1 MTWPITNER
10 ARPCTRF
17 SFVAAS
23 SHSMSSDPRVA
34 MFLGRLQKN
43 ETRLLPW
50 RRRERVDCYRAYD
63 KDIPELPLAVDVFR
77 GDDDAALMVTG
88 WAPRHGG
95 GLAFT
100 QLVTAC
106 GLAAAEL
113 LGVSPEA
120 IFTQVR
126 EPGRGGELDADDV
139 DASAREI
146 TVNEGGGRFLLRV
159 GARRDPGLFLDH
171 RSTRKFVA
179 DDVKGRRLLNLF
191 AYTGSFSVLAGLA
204 GAKSTL
210 SVDLSL
216 ATCRWAET
224 NLQRNGLTGPAHQVI
239 ATDALAFLDDADDD
253 VGPFDVIVIDPPSFS
268 KSRRA
273 NTTFEVQ
280 RDHPRLITSALAR
293 LALGGVIWFSCNL
306 REFRFEDDRFEK
318 HAIDVDNVTT
328 KTTPPDF
335 RGTPHHC
342 FRIQKQRR

>member
-1 MTWPITNER
+1 
-10 ARPCTRF
+10 
-17 SFVAAS
+17 
-23 SHSMSSDPRVA
+23 MSSDPRVA
-34 MFLGRLQKN
+34 MFVGRLSKN
-43 ETRLLPW
+43 ETRLAPW
-50 RRRERVDCYRAYD
+50 RRREQVDCYRAYD
-63 KDIPELPLAVDVFR
+63 RDIPELPIAIDVFR
-77 GDDDAALMVTG
+77 GVDDAALMVTG

-95 GLAFT
+95 GQAFV

-106 GLAAAEL
+106 GAAAAAL
-113 LGVSPEA
+113 LDVSPGA
-120 IFTQVR
+120 VFVQVR
-126 EPGRGGELDADDV
+126 EPGRGGELDAEDV
-139 DASAREI
+139 DGSACEI
-146 TVNEGGGRFLLRV
+146 TVNEGGARFLLRL

-171 RSTRKFVA
+171 RSTRKLVA

-191 AYTGSFSVLAGLA
+191 AYTGSFSVQAGLA

-216 ATCRWAET
+216 STCRWAET
-224 NLQRNGLTGPAHQVI
+224 NLQRNGLTAPAHQVI
-239 ATDALAFLDDADDD
+239 AADALAFLDSADDD

-280 RDHPRLITSALAR
+280 RDHPRLIESALAR
-293 LALGGVIWFSCNL
+293 LAPGGVIWFSCNL
-306 REFRFEDDRFEK
+306 RDFRFEDDRFEK
-318 HAIDVDNVTT
+318 NAIDVDDCTT